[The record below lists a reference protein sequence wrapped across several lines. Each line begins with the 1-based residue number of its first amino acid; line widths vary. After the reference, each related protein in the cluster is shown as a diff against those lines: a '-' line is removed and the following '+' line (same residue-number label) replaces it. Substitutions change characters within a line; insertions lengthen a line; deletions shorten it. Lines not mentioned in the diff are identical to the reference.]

1 MQNCI
6 IETGKMGQHVL
17 NSTIYPLSFKT
28 EGLFDLPCNTDL
40 SHKILACEF
49 DILHK
54 PDLEETISIENVA
67 EISTLSKHGA
77 QLRFFFKEM
86 RGRTPVFHRC
96 CRRI

>member
-6 IETGKMGQHVL
+6 IETGKMGRHVL
-17 NSTIYPLSFKT
+17 NSTIYPLNFKT

-40 SHKILACEF
+40 SHKILACKS

-54 PDLEETISIENVA
+54 PDLEEIISIENVA

-77 QLRFFFKEM
+77 QLRFLLRK
-86 RGRTPVFHRC
+86 
-96 CRRI
+96 